1 MADTRF
7 EAEQDKR
14 RKDEAQSNATGAR
27 VLQTIAAA
35 VPVRVVKCD
44 LLFIAE
50 QILPMLNVKR
60 VQILLIPEGSVRKR
74 ASPPPSCE
82 PPLSAKPTKGQST
95 T

>member
-35 VPVRVVKCD
+35 VPV
-44 LLFIAE
+44 
-50 QILPMLNVKR
+50 QW
-60 VQILLIPEGSVRKR
+60 
-74 ASPPPSCE
+74 
-82 PPLSAKPTKGQST
+82 
-95 T
+95 